1 MGKSRDLFK
10 KIRDTKEILCISCK
24 DGHNKDRNG
33 MELTETDDKRRGG
46 KNTPKNC
53 TKNDFNDRDDH
64 DGMITQLKPDVLEC
78 ETKWA
83 LGGITMDK
91 ASGEGIP
98 VELFQILKYDAVKV
112 LHSMCQQIWET
123 QQWPRG

>member
-1 MGKSRDLFK
+1 MEKLYTGSKNKTEENNTMGKTRDLFK

-53 TKNDFNDRDDH
+53 TKKIFL
-64 DGMITQLKPDVLEC
+64 TQ
-78 ETKWA
+78 
-83 LGGITMDK
+83 IIM
-91 ASGEGIP
+91 
-98 VELFQILKYDAVKV
+98 
-112 LHSMCQQIWET
+112 MM
-123 QQWPRG
+123 